1 MQVSL
6 SGPREPFLFLL
17 PQDSAREEPG
27 EPGAPAM
34 GAKSLCIPFQ
44 QPGEALEGRP
54 CIYPHCSV
62 KPQFF
67 TMFGRSY

>member
-1 MQVSL
+1 
-6 SGPREPFLFLL
+6 
-17 PQDSAREEPG
+17 
-27 EPGAPAM
+27 M